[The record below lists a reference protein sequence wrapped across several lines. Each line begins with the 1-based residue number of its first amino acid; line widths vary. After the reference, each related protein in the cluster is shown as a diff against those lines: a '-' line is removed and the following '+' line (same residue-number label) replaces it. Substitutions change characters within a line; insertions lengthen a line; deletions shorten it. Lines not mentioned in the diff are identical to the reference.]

1 MSSEAKLYTINIR
14 SPSEYV
20 NMANPTT
27 SRNLQIKNYRFEFDY
42 TGVAVDDY
50 YKVIY
55 VSIGSATNL
64 NYFIDNILGR
74 YELPLMCDNGYV
86 DPVSF
91 RSVTFSGGQNIEVTL
106 SSNLESAFTVT
117 LTDESGTVID
127 AAILKHSFIQFNYF

>member
-14 SPSEYV
+14 TPSEYV

-27 SRNLQIKNYRFEFDY
+27 SRNLKIINYRFEFDY
-42 TGVAVDDY
+42 TSVAVDDY

-55 VSIGSATNL
+55 VSIGSGTNL

-86 DPVSF
+86 DPVTF
-91 RSVTFSGGQNIEVTL
+91 RSVTFATSQNIEITL
-106 SSNLESAFTVT
+106 SSNLESAFTVS
-117 LTDESGTVID
+117 LTDESGALINP
-127 AAILKHSFIQFNYF
+127 AILKHSFIQFNYF